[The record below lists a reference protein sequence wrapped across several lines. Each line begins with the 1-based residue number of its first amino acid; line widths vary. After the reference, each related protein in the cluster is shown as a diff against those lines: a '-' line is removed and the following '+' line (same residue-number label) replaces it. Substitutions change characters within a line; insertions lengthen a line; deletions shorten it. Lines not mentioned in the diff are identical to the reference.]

1 MPQYRY
7 RNLIEP
13 IDSTYSN
20 KDLLFMAFNKDLI
33 RNIASFPDMTRV
45 ASGVTNVTMENVDNR
60 LNIVY
65 GLLLA
70 PSQMKP
76 KKQILLD
83 IDLFY
88 FNQNTPL
95 DLIEGKW
102 TEIND
107 EIFNIFN
114 WAISSELKA
123 DLLPN

>member
-1 MPQYRY
+1 
-7 RNLIEP
+7 
-13 IDSTYSN
+13 
-20 KDLLFMAFNKDLI
+20 
-33 RNIASFPDMTRV
+33 
-45 ASGVTNVTMENVDNR
+45 MENADNR

-65 GLLLA
+65 GLLA
-70 PSQMKP
+70 PSQMKS

-88 FNQNTPL
+88 FNQNTQL
-95 DLIEGKW
+95 DLIGEKW

-123 DLLPN
+123 ELLPN

>member
-1 MPQYRY
+1 
-7 RNLIEP
+7 
-13 IDSTYSN
+13 
-20 KDLLFMAFNKDLI
+20 
-33 RNIASFPDMTRV
+33 MTRV
-45 ASGVTNVTMENVDNR
+45 ASGVTNVTMENADNR

-65 GLLLA
+65 GLLT

-76 KKQILLD
+76 QKQILLD

-95 DLIEGKW
+95 DLIEEKW

-114 WAISSELKA
+114 WAISSDLRA
-123 DLLPN
+123 DLLLD